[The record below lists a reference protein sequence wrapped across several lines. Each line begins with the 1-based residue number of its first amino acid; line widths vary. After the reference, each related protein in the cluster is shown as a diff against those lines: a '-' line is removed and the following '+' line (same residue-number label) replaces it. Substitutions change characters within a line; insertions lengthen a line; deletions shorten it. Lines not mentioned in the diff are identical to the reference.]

1 MPGSSNKT
9 YRQRPSRPRPQFSSR
24 VNTVLAPV
32 ARSFSEHPV
41 LAAMAGAA
49 AALVFAFLTVEST
62 LRGVTNAILSGY
74 AITIVALAAAATLL
88 SRFAH
93 SEELLNHRKLRKLA
107 RTDALTGL
115 ANWKSLDA
123 ALTAKWGIARRKGVP
138 LSVILVDI
146 DHFKRFNDTL
156 GHEIGDNVLITVAN
170 CIAAIVAESGGFV
183 ARYGGDEFGVV
194 LGKRSPEKVVGV
206 ASTIRRRVQDLQIQT
221 HGTRQGYLTVS
232 VGCATCEPLH
242 MPSADELKEAADLQ
256 LNEAKAAGRNCVHA
270 ATLSTDAPAPTLEVS
285 P

>member
-9 YRQRPSRPRPQFSSR
+9 YHQRPSRPRPRFSSR

-156 GHEIGDNVLITVAN
+156 GHEIGDNVLISVAN

-206 ASTIRRRVQDLQIQT
+206 ASTIRRRVQELQIQT
-221 HGTRQGYLTVS
+221 HGTREGYITVS
-232 VGCATCEPLH
+232 VGCATCEPFH
-242 MPSADELKEAADLQ
+242 MSSASELKETADLQ
-256 LNEAKAAGRNCVHA
+256 LNEAKAAGRNCVRA
-270 ATLSTDAPAPTLEVS
+270 ATLSTDAPA
-285 P
+285 